1 MKLFIR
7 YKFTSLNEFINQN
20 RTTKYYGNKTKQAET
35 NIVQLIAR
43 NHPPITEYPIKMKFT
58 WVIKNR
64 GKDLDNVAFAKKY
77 ILDGLTKAKVLQN
90 DNLTKIVAFE
100 DIAVITKDEHKQ
112 GVYIEIE
119 KAEEQLLSPELK
131 KKFKMI

>member
-1 MKLFIR
+1 
-7 YKFTSLNEFINQN
+7 
-20 RTTKYYGNKTKQAET
+20 
-35 NIVQLIAR
+35 
-43 NHPPITEYPIKMKFT
+43 MKFT